1 MLEIIIPVESLCP
14 TGIPMDGIMSD
25 MSSTMEIKVYVP
37 PLLLLHL
44 KEKRMP
50 LLLL

>member
-1 MLEIIIPVESLCP
+1 MLEIIPLESLCQ
-14 TGIPMDGIMSD
+14 TGIPVDGIKSD
-25 MSSTMEIKVYVP
+25 MYSTMEIKVYVP